1 MTQMANLLEVA
12 TGLLAYGLYFYI
24 LRIQSEGGELRYT
37 RDKTT
42 YAAQEF
48 ELNVQE
54 AYVCARGE
62 RICRILL

>member
-1 MTQMANLLEVA
+1 MTQMASLLEVA

-24 LRIQSEGGELRYT
+24 LQSEREGGLGIYT

-42 YAAQEF
+42 YAVQAF

-54 AYVCARGE
+54 AYVRGGE
-62 RICRILL
+62 RICRILR